1 MHARVSSY
9 HSPPEQV
16 TDAAVDNMNAT
27 ILPRVLE
34 MGGNRGAIF
43 LLDRETGK
51 TMTITLWDSEEAM
64 RASEETGNQL
74 RRDAAQTTSASIGN
88 IERFEVASMELR

>member
-1 MHARVSSY
+1 VHARVSSY
-9 HSPPEQV
+9 QSSPEQV
-16 TDAAVDNMNAT
+16 TDAAVDNMNA
-27 ILPRVLE
+27 
-34 MGGNRGAIF
+34 NRGAIF

-64 RASEETGNQL
+64 RASEEKGNQL
-74 RRDAAQTTSASIGN
+74 RRDTAQTTSASIGN

>member
-9 HSPPEQV
+9 QSSPEQV
-16 TDAAVDNMNAT
+16 TDAAVDNMNANL
-27 ILPRVLE
+27 LPRVLE
-34 MGGNRGAIF
+34 MDGNRGAIF

-64 RASEETGNQL
+64 RASEEKGNQL
-74 RRDAAQTTSASIGN
+74 RRDTAQTTSASIGN